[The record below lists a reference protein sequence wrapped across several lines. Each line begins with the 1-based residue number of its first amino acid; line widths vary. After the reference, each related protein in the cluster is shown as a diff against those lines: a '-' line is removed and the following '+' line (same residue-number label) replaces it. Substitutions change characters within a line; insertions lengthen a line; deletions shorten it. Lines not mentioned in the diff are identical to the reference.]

1 MEHAAS
7 VLAGTTEKLGNL
19 LPIWS
24 VAFFVIMLLCIA
36 ILPLAAEHWWEK
48 NSNKA
53 FVSILLSI
61 PVIILVWNVNYNHD
75 LSPIAHELKGYIS
88 FILLLTSLFVV
99 SGGLYI
105 KGKMNSSPVYLSL
118 LLLFGAVIAN
128 LLGTTG
134 AAMLLIRPLIRSIRE
149 RKFHFHI
156 PVFFIFI
163 VCNIGGVLLPIG
175 DPPLFMGYLKGVPFF
190 WTLQLFPQWLF
201 MVALVIIAFFGFD
214 MYFYRKEP
222 KEIKKEDI
230 EEHKGFGILGG
241 MNLFFLLAILVAV
254 IIIPDALFPMRE
266 IVFVL
271 IALLSYETTKKEVH
285 EKNNFSFAPIIEVA
299 VLFIGIFIT
308 MVPALQ
314 ILEARAGSLGI
325 TQPWQYFWL
334 TGGLSSFLD
343 NVPAYLTFLSLGVGL
358 HGIPID
364 KLGSSIIGPGANP
377 QFIEILKAISI
388 GAVFM
393 GANTYIG
400 NGPNFMV
407 KAICEHEKI
416 KVPTFF
422 GYMAWSCGI
431 LVPLLLIVTFVFFKP

>member
-1 MEHAAS
+1 
-7 VLAGTTEKLGNL
+7 
-19 LPIWS
+19 
-24 VAFFVIMLLCIA
+24 
-36 ILPLAAEHWWEK
+36 
-48 NSNKA
+48 
-53 FVSILLSI
+53 
-61 PVIILVWNVNYNHD
+61 
-75 LSPIAHELKGYIS
+75 
-88 FILLLTSLFVV
+88 
-99 SGGLYI
+99 
-105 KGKMNSSPVYLSL
+105 
-118 LLLFGAVIAN
+118 
-128 LLGTTG
+128 
-134 AAMLLIRPLIRSIRE
+134 LIRPLIRSIRE
-149 RKFHFHI
+149 RKYHFHI

-175 DPPLFMGYLKGVPFF
+175 DPPLFMGYLRGVPFF
-190 WTLQLFPQWLF
+190 WTLQLFPEWIF
-201 MVALVIIAFFGFD
+201 MVALIVVTFFGVD
-214 MYFYRKEP
+214 MFYYKKEP
-222 KEIKKEDI
+222 KEVKKEDI

-254 IIIPDALFPMRE
+254 IIVPDALFPMRE
-266 IVFVL
+266 IIFVL

-285 EKNNFSFAPIIEVA
+285 EKNNFSFGPIIEVA

-314 ILEARAGSLGI
+314 ILEAKAGSLGI

-343 NVPAYLTFLSLGVGL
+343 NVPSYLTFLSLGAGL
-358 HGIPID
+358 HGIPLD
-364 KLGSSIIGPGANP
+364 TVGSAISDASKTE
-377 QFIEILKAISI
+377 FVSLLKAISL

-422 GYMAWSCGI
+422 GYMAWSGMI
-431 LVPLLLIVTFVFFKP
+431 LVPLLMIVTFVFFLKPH